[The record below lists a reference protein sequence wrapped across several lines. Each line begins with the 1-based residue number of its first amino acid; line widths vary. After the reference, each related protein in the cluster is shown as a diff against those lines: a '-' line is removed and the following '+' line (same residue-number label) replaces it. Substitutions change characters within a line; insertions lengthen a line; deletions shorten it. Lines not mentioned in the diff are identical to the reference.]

1 MRFGYFRRPTT
12 QAVIAQPAMVQASRT
27 PYRHEATTRAS
38 TAPGRDSTVN
48 SRNVA
53 TA

>member
-27 PYRHEATTRAS
+27 PYRREATRAS